1 MPWRPDQTKPTR
13 GISRMD
19 VTNAGR
25 LPQLAAQLVAWR
37 ERARVVASF
46 VKEGQCAGTSVGK
59 PRFGGGRLGRI
70 GEAPWDGSGH
80 RYAEMTS
87 QLTAARSRYGA
98 AVEMPFLPRY
108 AENVHRI
115 MRPAALS
122 ACIRTISL
130 AISSTFLSSCAFRLC
145 LKAGHRWEPRN
156 SPPSRARC
164 DWEHSIPGVEGLL
177 SITFRNVLHR
187 DA

>member
-37 ERARVVASF
+37 ERARVVSSF

-115 MRPAALS
+115 MRPAADDLFGD
-122 ACIRTISL
+122 ILDI
-130 AISSTFLSSCAFRLC
+130 LSSCAFRLC

>member
-1 MPWRPDQTKPTR
+1 
-13 GISRMD
+13 MD

-115 MRPAALS
+115 MRPAADDLFGDILDIPFVLRLPAVPES
-122 ACIRTISL
+122 RPSL
-130 AISSTFLSSCAFRLC
+130 GAAQLTA
-145 LKAGHRWEPRN
+145 EPR
-156 SPPSRARC
+156 SMRLGAQ
-164 DWEHSIPGVEGLL
+164 HSWG
-177 SITFRNVLHR
+177 
-187 DA
+187 